1 MNHTQTSALIY
12 IHSKLD
18 DLLTD
23 YANAKLVPAFF
34 INQMNELINKLEAFI
49 KENKSSDVSYERS
62 IQIDKSHFRAGGKKK

>member
-1 MNHTQTSALIY
+1 MNHTQTSALTY

-49 KENKSSDVSYERS
+49 KENKSVDVSYERS
-62 IQIDKSHFRAGGKKK
+62 IQIDKSHFRVGGKKK